1 VTCMH
6 RAVLRDCGGHTGK
19 ANEIMSSD
27 VNSGSASMRG
37 YVRNASLNSWS
48 LVFGALF
55 GEVWNLW
62 DGRHGWWS

>member
-1 VTCMH
+1 MTCLH
-6 RAVLRDCGGHTGK
+6 RAVLRDCGGHTGN
-19 ANEIMSSD
+19 ANEIGSSD
-27 VNSGSASMRG
+27 VNSGLASVRG
-37 YVRNASLNSWS
+37 CVRNAWS